1 MGGAVRRRVRLILNI
16 WNIMWAN
23 AMAWGVEPPQQNDK
37 VFLQN
42 ARRMK
47 ERLQSLME
55 HSGHGRFVM
64 KCGINCYEARPRLTF
79 IA

>member
-1 MGGAVRRRVRLILNI
+1 VVRERVSLILHI
-16 WNIMWAN
+16 WNMVWTN
-23 AMAWGVEPPQQNDK
+23 ALAWFVEPSQQNDK

-55 HSGHGRFVM
+55 HSGHGRFAM

-79 IA
+79 VA